1 MRFIL
6 LRETDLYAPV
16 KAFLEGQGYAVKAEI
31 EGCDVVALRGDEA
44 PVIVELKR
52 ALSLKLLLQGVDRQ
66 AMTDAVYLAIAP
78 PKRRDLGDI
87 QKLCRRLGLGLL
99 VVSARCVEPLLD
111 PAPYAPRKDARRA
124 GMLLREFAARV
135 GDPNEGGA
143 ARRAPMMT
151 AYRQDAL
158 RCARALAAGAT
169 SPAALHAQ
177 TGVDR
182 AGAILRDDHYG
193 WFMRVERGVYALT
206 PKGAQALDAFAAS
219 LATL

>member
-1 MRFIL
+1 M
-6 LRETDLYAPV
+6 RETDLYAPV
-16 KAFLEGQGYAVKAEI
+16 KTFLEAQGYEVKAEI
-31 EGCDVVALRGDEA
+31 EGCDVVAVRGDEP
-44 PVIVELKR
+44 PVVVELKR

-66 AMTDAVYLAIAP
+66 AITDAVYLALAP

-111 PAPYAPRKDARRA
+111 PAPYKPRKDARRA
-124 GMLLREFAARV
+124 GMLLREFARRV

-143 ARRAPMMT
+143 DRRGAIVT

-158 RCARALAAGAT
+158 RCARALAAG
-169 SPAALHAQ
+169 PAAPARLKAQ
-177 TGVDR
+177 TGVER
-182 AGAILRDDHYG
+182 AAAILRDDHYG

-206 PKGAQALDAFAAS
+206 PKGEKALDDFAAT
-219 LATL
+219 LAGL